1 MQCTTYHL
9 FEHDPPLNEGPGYVH
24 AVGQVDIVISCA
36 MHLQGQCSTPGRL
49 CSITPSGQNMP
60 HHTHF
65 SLEVQ
70 ITVRVP
76 QGSWLLKV

>member
-9 FEHDPPLNEGPGYVH
+9 FEHDPPLYEGPGYVH
-24 AVGQVDIVISCA
+24 TVGQVDIVISCA
-36 MHLQGQCSTPGRL
+36 MHLQGQCSSPNYLR
-49 CSITPSGQNMP
+49 SITLSGQNTP

-65 SLEVQ
+65 NLEVE

-76 QGSWLLKV
+76 QGGY